1 MVQAASRAP
10 AVAGMFYPSNAFALR
25 EIITQYL
32 EAARPPAL
40 KGVRAVVAP
49 HAGYIYSGPVAA
61 FAYKVLAAQ
70 PVPRRI
76 FLLGPAHRVPFLG
89 VALGAYAELQTPLGT
104 VRVDTSVIDQLRT
117 RATLFSVNLLAHAPE
132 HCLEVQLPFLQVIY
146 NPVPPVVPLLFG
158 EVDGLQVAEALA
170 PLLTPEDLIIVS
182 SDLSHYYSYAEAR
195 YLDQQLLQA
204 LLEKDMHGVLKGE
217 ACGMLPLLTLMALA
231 ERFGW
236 RPHVLDY
243 RNSGDTAG
251 DRRQVVG
258 YAAIAYTEV
267 PHA

>member
-1 MVQAASRAP
+1 MNPVSIRVP
-10 AVAGMFYPSNAFALR
+10 VVAGMFYPSNAFALR

-32 EAARPPAL
+32 EAARPSAL
-40 KGVRAVVAP
+40 SGVRALVAP

-61 FAYKVLAAQ
+61 YAYKVLAAQ
-70 PVPRRI
+70 PKPERI
-76 FLLGPAHRVPFLG
+76 YLLGPAHRAPFLG
-89 VALGAYAELQTPLGT
+89 VALGDYRGMETPLG
-104 VRVDTSVIDQLRT
+104 VVPVDSEAIERLRAH
-117 RATLFSVNLLAHAPE
+117 ATLFSVNLLAHAPE

-146 NPVPPVVPLLFG
+146 DEVPPVVPLLFG
-158 EVDGLQVAEALA
+158 EVDSLKVAEVLA
-170 PLLTPEDLIIVS
+170 SLLTPADMIIIS

-195 YLDQQLLQA
+195 AMDQDLLQA
-204 LLEKDMHGVLKGE
+204 LLQGNMHGVLEGE
-217 ACGMLPLLTLMALA
+217 ACGMLPLLTLMKLA

-258 YAAIAYTEV
+258 YAAVAYTEV
-267 PHA
+267 THG